1 MENQHHPS
9 PEEASSEVVFPSL
22 PIEHVGLIVGS
33 LPHSETQ
40 KMRLVSRT
48 MDEVSF
54 VASWCSSSALFRAAD
69 LLLVALHLPNYLL
82 AVAITP
88 PPPASVPPLPPTPN

>member
-9 PEEASSEVVFPSL
+9 PEEASSEAVLPPL
-22 PIEHVGLIVGS
+22 PIELVGLIVGS
-33 LPHSETQ
+33 LPYSETR

-54 VASWCSSSALFRAAD
+54 VASWCSRPYRAVTDPHRLSS
-69 LLLVALHLPNYLL
+69 VSQ
-82 AVAITP
+82 ICC
-88 PPPASVPPLPPTPN
+88 S

>member
-54 VASWCSSSALFRAAD
+54 VASWCSR
-69 LLLVALHLPNYLL
+69 PCR
-82 AVAITP
+82 AVADP
-88 PPPASVPPLPPTPN
+88 RRLSSVLQIYCL